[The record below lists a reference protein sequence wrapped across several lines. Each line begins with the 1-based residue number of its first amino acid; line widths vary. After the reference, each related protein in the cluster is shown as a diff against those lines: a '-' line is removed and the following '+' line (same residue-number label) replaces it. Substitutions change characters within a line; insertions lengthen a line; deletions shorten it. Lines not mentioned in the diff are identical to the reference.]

1 MALFEHRK
9 LMSACSVPSVWVTF
23 LPINYLSITSLACY
37 GCTNLF
43 EVGYIVT
50 ICVICSLHRNE
61 LSSCNFLSV
70 YHFHIIY

>member
-1 MALFEHRK
+1 MALLGHRK
-9 LMSACSVPSVWVTF
+9 LMSACSVPSVWVKF

-50 ICVICSLHRNE
+50 VCIISSLHRNK
-61 LSSCNFLSV
+61 LSSCNLLAL
-70 YHFHIIY
+70 YHFHIIH